1 MMPLRPCSGFPGSTQ
16 ASRTSGRTRMP
27 PSSRPGRYLRG
38 STRKG
43 TQKALLSGRPVC
55 AVLSTRVLNL
65 RRFLR
70 MAIGMGLS
78 PTRCIGCCHQE
89 PFLEEVVANGDSGHS
104 DFGSSSSSNSP
115 EPQEE
120 PCADQVDPWGEALV
134 QMATDYSLLLTF
146 IYDGRVVGEAQVQ
159 SLDCRLVAEPSGSQY
174 GMEQVVFP
182 KPGPQEPT
190 QRLLSQLERGVLV
203 ASNSRG
209 LFVQRLCPIPI
220 SWNAPRTPPG
230 PGPHLLPSNKCVEL
244 FRTTHFCRAG
254 PPSQPVQSILW
265 SPALSPGSPPS
276 PAKATED
283 GLQSVTSRGAPSCGS
298 VQSSW
303 EDLARYFQGL
313 GPPPKFRVTLNFWEE
328 SPDRSHTPKSLI
340 TVQMEQAFARHLLE
354 ETPEE
359 QAAILSLVQSL
370 GSPPSSSPLCSPV
383 SFERDS
389 FSTLA
394 TGLPQC

>member
-115 EPQEE
+115 EPQEGTDKTEAPVQGDQGSLELLSSPDSE

-244 FRTTHFCRAG
+244 FRTTHFCR
-254 PPSQPVQSILW
+254 
-265 SPALSPGSPPS
+265 
-276 PAKATED
+276 
-283 GLQSVTSRGAPSCGS
+283 
-298 VQSSW
+298 
-303 EDLARYFQGL
+303 DLARYFQGL